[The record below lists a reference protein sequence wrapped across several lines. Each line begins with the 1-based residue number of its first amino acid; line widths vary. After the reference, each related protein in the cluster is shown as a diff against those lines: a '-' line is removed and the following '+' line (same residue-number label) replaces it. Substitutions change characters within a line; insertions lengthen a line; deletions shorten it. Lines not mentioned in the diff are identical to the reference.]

1 MPLQGLLREQEV
13 AVDHHLEDAAPR
25 GEDDQLRDLVFE
37 LFQQAFRQTDGSR

>member
-1 MPLQGLLREQEV
+1 MPLHGLLREHEV
-13 AVDHHLEDAAPR
+13 AIDHDLEGATPR